1 MQVEPRY
8 RKSIK
13 KWVVDTRAKGIKK
26 LNGGVG
32 EQKEFVC
39 KEAADAYCVRIN
51 QQQASG
57 GAVSQHTAGTLRQAY
72 EFFQTE
78 IDMNI
83 GDVWTYHY
91 GAGLKTD
98 LGHYCDLVLDGEAMP
113 FGEFKCVD
121 ITPADCKRATKQLK
135 RDRNLSDKTRKQKE
149 KALRALFDYAR
160 VDLEWCNHNPAARVK
175 LKKSKYGSKVKKAP
189 KIRLEKVNV
198 SDVCKLVDYLLENQK
213 VARRNPGLDQTDQ
226 IVWNESLAVATLA
239 ETGLRFSEMAAL
251 EMNNPE
257 HINLETGRITVQQVV
272 RKVGHK
278 QYAIESVGKT
288 SASFRTIPITEELIK
303 QLRLWKLRCPA
314 GTKYWFGTRENTF
327 HTASTNLNRRIIF
340 PACDAVKI
348 KRMTCHEFRHF
359 YATLLLD
366 IHHDDWSKI
375 TRLMGHTKISFTY
388 DVYGHWIDD
397 EESDRADAARF
408 AERLARR

>member
-121 ITPADCKRATKQLK
+121 ITPANVQRNSSSVTEICLTKHAKKR
-135 RDRNLSDKTRKQKE
+135 RKHFE
-149 KALRALFDYAR
+149 
-160 VDLEWCNHNPAARVK
+160 H
-175 LKKSKYGSKVKKAP
+175 
-189 KIRLEKVNV
+189 
-198 SDVCKLVDYLLENQK
+198 
-213 VARRNPGLDQTDQ
+213 
-226 IVWNESLAVATLA
+226 
-239 ETGLRFSEMAAL
+239 FSIM
-251 EMNNPE
+251 
-257 HINLETGRITVQQVV
+257 H
-272 RKVGHK
+272 
-278 QYAIESVGKT
+278 
-288 SASFRTIPITEELIK
+288 ELI
-303 QLRLWKLRCPA
+303 WSGA
-314 GTKYWFGTRENTF
+314 
-327 HTASTNLNRRIIF
+327 IIIQQ
-340 PACDAVKI
+340 PG
-348 KRMTCHEFRHF
+348 
-359 YATLLLD
+359 
-366 IHHDDWSKI
+366 SN
-375 TRLMGHTKISFTY
+375 
-388 DVYGHWIDD
+388 
-397 EESDRADAARF
+397 
-408 AERLARR
+408 